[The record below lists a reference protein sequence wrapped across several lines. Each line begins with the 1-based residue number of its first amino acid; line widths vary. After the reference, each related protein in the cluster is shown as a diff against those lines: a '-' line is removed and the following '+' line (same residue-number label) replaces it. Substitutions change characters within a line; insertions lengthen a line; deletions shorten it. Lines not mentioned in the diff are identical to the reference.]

1 MAGDTAV
8 GASYSTPVAAM
19 FIYNLI
25 VGVGCLTLP
34 HAFQLAGMVNLAII
48 GYPLGP
54 LFVD

>member
-8 GASYSTPVAAM
+8 GASYSTPVAAI

-34 HAFQLAGMVNLAII
+34 HAFQAAGIVRFSHNLS
-48 GYPLGP
+48 GQYL
-54 LFVD
+54 